1 MDLILRNARLTSR
14 PGQTLF
20 DIGIE
25 GGRIAAIEPTLQAE
39 GQETD
44 VQGRLVNAGFV
55 ETHIHLDK
63 SSLLDRCHAV
73 KGNIDE
79 AIAQVAAVK
88 KQFTVADVRT
98 ARLMRRDDYG
108 VEVGK
113 SADLVV
119 LDCQDRESAVAEV
132 VTPLYGF
139 KRGRPTFTRRPAE
152 LHRP

>member
-1 MDLILRNARLTSR
+1 
-14 PGQTLF
+14 
-20 DIGIE
+20 
-25 GGRIAAIEPTLQAE
+25 
-39 GQETD
+39 
-44 VQGRLVNAGFV
+44 
-55 ETHIHLDK
+55 
-63 SSLLDRCHAV
+63 
-73 KGNIDE
+73 
-79 AIAQVAAVK
+79 
-88 KQFTVADVRT
+88 
-98 ARLMRRDDYG
+98 

>member
-1 MDLILRNARLTSR
+1 MSFFYNFVVHVFFGPMAAQFIGWYPSPFQICQVGKRDDIRECFEMITAR
-14 PGQTLF
+14 
-20 DIGIE
+20 
-25 GGRIAAIEPTLQAE
+25 A
-39 GQETD
+39 
-44 VQGRLVNAGFV
+44 
-55 ETHIHLDK
+55 
-63 SSLLDRCHAV
+63 
-73 KGNIDE
+73 
-79 AIAQVAAVK
+79 
-88 KQFTVADVRT
+88 

-119 LDCQDRESAVAEV
+119 LDCRDRESAVAEV